1 MLSPG
6 ELVIPRSAMDQ
17 GLPGIIAF
25 ARDAIGA
32 SQATMGVQRFA
43 RGGMVGSASG
53 GQAILDDGL
62 VLEMQ
67 ALRADINSIGYAL
80 AKNAVLTHDILDRWD
95 GNGIPK
101 ERDF

>member
-1 MLSPG
+1 
-6 ELVIPRSAMDQ
+6 MDQ

-43 RGGMVGSASG
+43 RGGMVGFASG

-67 ALRADINSIGYAL
+67 ALRSDINSIGYAL

-95 GNGIPK
+95 GNGLPK
-101 ERDF
+101 ERNF

>member
-1 MLSPG
+1 MSSG
-6 ELVIPRSAMDQ
+6 GYSSVSAT
-17 GLPGIIAF
+17 
-25 ARDAIGA
+25 
-32 SQATMGVQRFA
+32 S
-43 RGGMVGSASG
+43 

-101 ERDF
+101 ERNF